1 MIDTVI
7 LAGGTDTGEIAAE
20 TGVQHR
26 ALLEIAG
33 RTIIHREVAALRGAS
48 EIGNIALVAPPP
60 VQAAAPD
67 DAVDFRVEATESFV
81 ENIARGMATAA
92 GMDQVLV
99 LTGDLPFLTPA
110 AVNDF
115 VQQSVLSRAD
125 VTYSIIPKESSER
138 QFPGGRRTYAR
149 LREGTY
155 TGGNAV
161 VLTREFVHSRRD
173 LIENLYASR
182 KNVLK
187 LAAILGL
194 RFIIGLLTH
203 RLTLPQLE
211 AKASRIVGARVAAI
225 VTAYAEIGFDI
236 DKLDDL
242 YLARRL
248 ADTLDSR

>member
-1 MIDTVI
+1 MIDAVI
-7 LAGGTDTGEIAAE
+7 LAGGMDTGEIKAE
-20 TGVQHR
+20 TGIEHR
-26 ALLEIAG
+26 SLLDIAG

-48 EIGNIALVAPPP
+48 EVGNIALVGPSP
-60 VQAAAPD
+60 VQAAVPD
-67 DAVDFRVEATESFV
+67 DAVDFRVTATGSFV
-81 ENIARGMATAA
+81 ENIVRGVEATAPGA
-92 GMDQVLV
+92 EQVLV
-99 LTGDLPFLTPA
+99 LTGDLPFLTAA
-110 AVNDF
+110 AVNDL
-115 VQQSVLSRAD
+115 VRQSVLSRAD

-161 VLTREFVHSRRD
+161 VLTREFVRTRRD

-194 RFIIGLLTH
+194 PFIIGLLTH

-211 AKASRIVGARVAAI
+211 ARASRIIGARVSAI
-225 VTAYAEIGFDI
+225 VTNYAEIGFDI

-242 YLARRL
+242 NLARRV
-248 ADTLDSR
+248 ADSF